1 MPGEDFFGN
10 FMKGVDGLIKAR
22 NHIGAA
28 NDNRE
33 LSQAEREAQAA
44 MHNLHMYF
52 GRLSFWLTEASDETR
67 RRLARGEEA
76 PIIKTSDKVLLVDHD
91 GVQIVDV
98 QTEEAIVN
106 RLETEE
112 TLQEP
117 EPSPE
122 PIQDEPK
129 SEEPVTEETPDPKPK
144 PTQEKPKSTRSKS
157 KSTRNKPKSAKKEE

>member
-28 NDNRE
+28 NDNRD
-33 LSQAEREAQAA
+33 LSQAEREAQVA

-76 PIIKTSDKVLLVDHD
+76 PVIKASDKVLVVNHD
-91 GVQIVDV
+91 GVKEIPKD
-98 QTEEAIVN
+98 TEKA
-106 RLETEE
+106 
-112 TLQEP
+112 P
-117 EPSPE
+117 EPT
-122 PIQDEPK
+122 QNEPK
-129 SEEPVTEETPDPKPK
+129 SEEPVTEVASAPKPK
-144 PTQEKPKSTRSKS
+144 STQNKPKSTRSKS
-157 KSTRNKPKSAKKEE
+157 KSTQKKPKSTEKEE

>member
-22 NHIGAA
+22 NHISVAS
-28 NDNRE
+28 DNRD

-76 PIIKTSDKVLLVDHD
+76 PIIKASDKVLIIDHD
-91 GVQIVDV
+91 GVQAVDV
-98 QTEEAIVN
+98 QTEETIVN

-112 TLQEP
+112 ILQEP
-117 EPSPE
+117 EPAPE
-122 PIQDEPK
+122 PTQNEPK
-129 SEEPVTEETPDPKPK
+129 SEEPVTEEAPAPKPK
-144 PTQEKPKSTRSKS
+144 PTQKQPKSTRSKS
-157 KSTRNKPKSAKKEE
+157 KSTRNNSKSTKKEE

>member
-28 NDNRE
+28 NDNRD

-76 PIIKTSDKVLLVDHD
+76 PVIKASDKVLVIDHD
-91 GVQIVDV
+91 GVQAVDV
-98 QTEEAIVN
+98 QPEEAIVN
-106 RLETEE
+106 HFETEE
-112 TLQEP
+112 IPKDAEKTP
-117 EPSPE
+117 EPT
-122 PIQDEPK
+122 QNEPK
-129 SEEPVTEETPDPKPK
+129 TEEPVTEVAPAPKPES
-144 PTQEKPKSTRSKS
+144 TQNKPKSTRRKS
-157 KSTRNKPKSAKKEE
+157 KSTHKKPKSTKKAE